1 MLKNPKN
8 AILLFVFL
16 LITGT
21 NTLLAQ
27 VSVKDSS
34 ISMVMIRPS
43 YGLQIPGG
51 DLAKRFGINQSVGM
65 GVTYK
70 TAKGWM
76 FTAEGSFIFG
86 TKVNEPNLF
95 TGLTTS
101 EGTIIGVDGYY
112 ADVRVFE
119 RGYYATLGV
128 GRLFHVAKPNP
139 NCGLIVEMSLGFMQH
154 KILIQDK
161 KNAVP
166 SLREE
171 YLKGY
176 DRLTNGLAA
185 REFVG
190 YLYVGNQRLVNFFGG
205 VEAVQGW
212 TASRRDF
219 DFGSMRANNKSRLDL
234 LFGVRV
240 GWIIPLY
247 KEAPDKFY
255 IY

>member
-1 MLKNPKN
+1 MLKNPQKS
-8 AILLFVFL
+8 ILLPFFL
-16 LITGT
+16 MILSALPIS
-21 NTLLAQ
+21 AQ

-43 YGLQIPGG
+43 YGLQVPGG
-51 DLAKRFGINQSVGM
+51 DMAKRFGINQSVGM

-76 FTAEGSFIFG
+76 FTAEGAFLFG
-86 TKVNEPNLF
+86 TKINEPNLF
-95 TGLTTS
+95 SGLTTS
-101 EGTIIGVDGYY
+101 DGTIIGADGFY

-119 RGYYATLGV
+119 RGYYATLGI
-128 GRLFHVAKPNP
+128 GRLFPVVKPNP
-139 NCGLIVEMSLGFMQH
+139 NCGFIVEASLGFMQH

-166 SLREE
+166 SLKND

-185 REFVG
+185 REFIG

-205 VEAVQGW
+205 LEAVQGW
-212 TASRRDF
+212 TASRRDYNY
-219 DFGSMRANNKSRLDL
+219 GTMSANKKARIDL

-240 GWIIPLY
+240 GWVIPLF

-255 IY
+255 VY

>member
-1 MLKNPKN
+1 MLKNPQKS
-8 AILLFVFL
+8 ILLPFFL
-16 LITGT
+16 MILGMQP
-21 NTLLAQ
+21 LSAQ

-43 YGLQIPGG
+43 YGLQVPGG
-51 DLAKRFGINQSVGM
+51 DMAKRFGINQSVGM

-76 FTAEGSFIFG
+76 FTAEGAYLFG
-86 TKVNEPNLF
+86 TNINEPNLF

-101 EGTIIGVDGYY
+101 DGTIIGADGYY

-119 RGYYATLGV
+119 RGYYATLGI
-128 GRLFHVAKPNP
+128 GRLFPVKKPNP
-139 NCGLIVEMSLGFMQH
+139 NCGFIVEVSLGFMQH

-185 REFVG
+185 REFIG

-205 VEAVQGW
+205 LEAVQGW
-212 TASRRDF
+212 TASRRDYNYGTMSA
-219 DFGSMRANNKSRLDL
+219 DKKARVDL
-234 LFGVRV
+234 LFGIRI
-240 GWIIPLY
+240 GWVIPLY